1 MSRLEA
7 LYRLSRDL
15 LAGWW
20 SHLRRFRVAYG
31 AVVGLV
37 AVVCLFTVPRDEAM
51 VAALSADRSERMLAL
66 ARGFSRWGD
75 LWGTL
80 IVASLVA
87 AGGLVLRSRRL
98 GRIAWAVVLAAL
110 LSGAVANV
118 VRFTAG
124 RPRPVSKKP
133 DGLYGP
139 TTEFRMLGFPSAHA
153 ATAVGTAS
161 ALATSLPAVGVP
173 VTLLAVGVMW
183 SRIHRRRHHPT
194 DVLVGGLIGALFGV
208 GLGRAARR
216 ETPAEDDA

>member
-1 MSRLEA
+1 MTPARA
-7 LYRLSRDL
+7 LWSLSLAL
-15 LAGWW
+15 LRGWW
-20 SHLRRFRVAYG
+20 SHLCARRVAYG
-31 AVVGLV
+31 ATVAGVGIL
-37 AVVCLFTVPRDEAM
+37 CLFTVPRDEAM
-51 VAALSADRSERMLAL
+51 VAALSADRSEAMLAL

-75 LWGTL
+75 FWGTL
-80 IVASLVA
+80 IVAA
-87 AGGLVLRSRRL
+87 ALGLLALTLRSKRL

-110 LSGAVANV
+110 LAGAVANV

-139 TTEFRMLGFPSAHA
+139 TTEYRLLGFPSAHA
-153 ATAVGTAS
+153 ATAAGTAT
-161 ALATSLPAVGVP
+161 ALLSSLPALGVP
-173 VTLLAVGVMW
+173 LTVLAVGVMW

-216 ETPAEDDA
+216 SESAGDDA